1 MKPIVCLYCEGT
13 DAKIAVLS
21 KEKTGI
27 KILRTAS
34 LTMSKISL
42 SSTAHGRTTA
52 LAEIEN
58 QSMGGLTAD
67 DLSFDSLEAAEGIN
81 PHRHVEDTSDVALFN
96 SALNGLKVSNMDYIP
111 IVTEPTVNYHHL
123 EIAPDT
129 NKKKLIQTVIADIQ
143 ATKGITVE
151 SDLVDVISTDD
162 KSVLGLFLEGDIH
175 CVGLINQLANLNNK
189 RYLKIPTIKSAE
201 LALSY
206 YVSKTN
212 KFFPEDFSLIVYIG
226 KEYSK
231 LIFLEGQKL
240 KHIGSTLDIG
250 TKNLHTYDVY
260 FSKIL
265 LEMENG
271 GVPKLD
277 NIIICGEDR
286 SENLI
291 LSFFGT
297 FPEANV
303 TELKFESFDT
313 SHLSEEDSQNLAL
326 YAMPI
331 SVGIEYYD
339 ELAKQH
345 VGANFLPKYVQ
356 ENQKTFQFAW
366 HGYLLV
372 TLLFAATLFFTIH
385 ILENVK
391 LLKEKDNEIERLMQ
405 RKALDQSL
413 VDEINPL
420 AARINTFDA
429 TQGILDSAAVGA
441 GIWNKNLTKLS
452 DFIER
457 RRSFWFTKIEPTN
470 PEELK
475 LFGFS
480 LSRSVLTEF
489 AEQNKTSVL
498 KNINYEPL
506 REKSAFS
513 FTMDYRIEG
522 DTTKAR

>member
-1 MKPIVCLYCEGT
+1 MKSIACLYCEGT
-13 DAKIAVLS
+13 DAKVAVLS

-27 KILRTAS
+27 RIVRTAS
-34 LTMSKISL
+34 LTMSRTSQ
-42 SSTAHGRTTA
+42 STSQGRTNA

-58 QSMGGLTAD
+58 QSMGNLTSD
-67 DLSFDSLEAAEGIN
+67 DISFDSLEASDGIS
-81 PHRHVEDTSDVALFN
+81 HQQGEQEDTSDVALFN
-96 SALNGLKVSNMDYIP
+96 STLSGIKVTSLDYIP
-111 IVTEPTVNYHHL
+111 IVTEPTVNYHHY
-123 EIAPDT
+123 EGQIGT
-129 NKKKLIQTVIADIQ
+129 NKKKLIQAVVADILVS
-143 ATKGITVE
+143 KGITTE
-151 SDLVDVISTDD
+151 PDLVDVVSTND
-162 KSVLGLFLEGDIH
+162 KTTLALFLEGDIH
-175 CVGLINQLANLNNK
+175 CVGLINQLANFNNK

-206 YVSKTN
+206 FVSKTN

-303 TELKFESFDT
+303 TELKFDGFDT
-313 SHLSEEDSQNLAL
+313 SLLNEESAQNLAL

-331 SVGIEYYD
+331 SVGVEYFD
-339 ELAKQH
+339 EIDKMH

-372 TLLFAATLFFTIH
+372 ALLFIATFFFTFH
-385 ILENVK
+385 ILSNVRQI
-391 LLKEKDNEIERLMQ
+391 KDLDYEIERLQQ
-405 RKALDQSL
+405 RQAQNQAL
-413 VDEINPL
+413 VDEITPL
-420 AARINTFDA
+420 DVRINTFDA
-429 TQGILDSAAVGA
+429 TQGIIDSAATGA
-441 GIWNKNLTKLS
+441 GLWNKNITRLS
-452 DFIER
+452 DFMER
-457 RRSFWFTKIEPTN
+457 RRSFWFSKIEPTN
-470 PEELK
+470 PEVLK
-475 LFGFS
+475 LTGYS

-489 AEQNKTSVL
+489 ADQNRFSIL

-513 FTMDYRIEG
+513 FSMEYRITE
-522 DTTKAR
+522 DTTKVK

>member
-1 MKPIVCLYCEGT
+1 MKPIVCIYCEGT
-13 DAKIAVLS
+13 DAKLTVLL

-34 LTMSKISL
+34 LTL
-42 SSTAHGRTTA
+42 SRVSHSTAQGRTTA

-58 QSMGGLTAD
+58 QTMGGITAD
-67 DLSFDSLEAAEGIN
+67 DLGFDALDSVDGIS
-81 PHRHVEDTSDVALFN
+81 PHRKVEDSSDVANFN
-96 SALNGLKVSNMDYIP
+96 SVLSGLKVSKLDYIP
-111 IVTEPTVNYHHL
+111 IVTEPIVNYHHY
-123 EIAPDT
+123 EGPQES
-129 NKKKLIQTVIADIQ
+129 NKKKLLQAVINDIRV
-143 ATKGITVE
+143 TKGITVE
-151 SDLVDVISTDD
+151 PDLIDVVTTNNNAI
-162 KSVLGLFLEGDIH
+162 LGLFLEGNIN
-175 CVGLINQLANLNNK
+175 CVGLVNQLANLNNK
-189 RYLKIPTIKSAE
+189 RFLKIPTIKSAE

-206 YVSKTN
+206 FVSKNT

-271 GVPKLD
+271 AIPKLD

-303 TELKFESFDT
+303 SELKFENFDT
-313 SHLSEEDSQNLAL
+313 SHLSEEESQNLAL
-326 YAMPI
+326 FAMPI
-331 SVGIEYYD
+331 AVGIEYFD
-339 ELAKQH
+339 EQSKQH
-345 VGANFLPKYVQ
+345 TGANFLPKYIL
-356 ENQKTFQFAW
+356 ENQKSFQFAW
-366 HGYLLV
+366 HGYLLAA
-372 TLLFAATLFFTIH
+372 LLFAATLFFTIDILDKYK
-385 ILENVK
+385 ILED
-391 LLKEKDNEIERLMQ
+391 KDREIERLLL
-405 RKALDQSL
+405 RKQSDQSL
-413 VDEINPL
+413 VDEITPL
-420 AARINTFDA
+420 AARVNAFDA
-429 TQGILDSAAVGA
+429 TQGIIDSAAIGA
-441 GIWNKNLTKLS
+441 SVWNKNLSKLS

-457 RRSFWFTKIEPTN
+457 RRSFWFTKIEPIN
-470 PEELK
+470 PEELI
-475 LFGFS
+475 LSGYS
-480 LSRSVLTEF
+480 LSRNVLTEF

-522 DTTKAR
+522 DTTKIK

>member
-1 MKPIVCLYCEGT
+1 MKSIACLYCEGT

-27 KILRTAS
+27 RIVRTAS
-34 LTMSKISL
+34 LTMSRVSQ
-42 SSTAHGRTTA
+42 STAQGRTNA
-52 LAEIEN
+52 LAEIEKE
-58 QSMGGLTAD
+58 SMGSLTSD
-67 DLSFDSLEAAEGIN
+67 DLSFDSLEASDGVGQ
-81 PHRHVEDTSDVALFN
+81 HHQLEDTSDVALFN
-96 SALNGLKVSNMDYIP
+96 SALSGLKVTNIDFIP
-111 IVTEPTVNYHHL
+111 IVTEPTVNYHHYEGPL
-123 EIAPDT
+123 GT
-129 NKKKLIQTVIADIQ
+129 NKKKLIQAVVADILVS
-143 ATKGITVE
+143 KGITAE
-151 SDLVDVISTDD
+151 PDLVDIVSTND
-162 KSVLGLFLEGDIH
+162 KTSLALFLEGDIH
-175 CVGLINQLANLNNK
+175 CVGLINQLANYNNK

-303 TELKFESFDT
+303 TELKFDGFDT
-313 SHLSEEDSQNLAL
+313 SLLNEEDAQNLAL

-339 ELAKQH
+339 EIDKLH

-372 TLLFAATLFFTIH
+372 ALLFIATFFFTFH
-385 ILENVK
+385 ILSNVRQI
-391 LLKEKDNEIERLMQ
+391 KDLDYEIERLQQ
-405 RKALDQSL
+405 RQAQDQALAA
-413 VDEINPL
+413 EINPL
-420 AARINTFDA
+420 TVKINAFDA
-429 TQGILDSAAVGA
+429 TQGIIDSASVGA
-441 GIWNKNLTKLS
+441 GLWNKNLTKLS
-452 DFIER
+452 DFMER

-475 LFGFS
+475 LTGYA

-489 AEQNKTSVL
+489 AEQNITSIL

-513 FTMDYRIEG
+513 FSMDFRMNG
-522 DTTKAR
+522 DTTKAK

>member
-1 MKPIVCLYCEGT
+1 LKPIVCLYCEGT

-21 KEKTGI
+21 KEKTGV

-34 LTMSKISL
+34 LTMSKVSQT
-42 SSTAHGRTTA
+42 STAHGRTTA

-67 DLSFDSLEAAEGIN
+67 DLSFDSLEAADGIN
-81 PHRHVEDTSDVALFN
+81 PHRQHEDTSDVALFN
-96 SALNGLKVSNMDYIP
+96 SALSGLKIASMDYIP
-111 IVTEPTVNYHHL
+111 IVTEPTVNYHHY
-123 EIAPDT
+123 EGPADT

-143 ATKGITVE
+143 ATKGITVQP
-151 SDLVDVISTDD
+151 DLIDVVSTDD
-162 KSVLGLFLEGDIH
+162 KSILGLFIEGDIH
-175 CVGLINQLANLNNK
+175 CVGLINQLANFIHK

-206 YVSKTN
+206 YVSKSN

-326 YAMPI
+326 FAMPI

-372 TLLFAATLFFTIH
+372 ALLFAVTFFFTFH
-385 ILENVK
+385 ILSNVRT
-391 LLKEKDNEIERLMQ
+391 LKDLDYEIERLQQ
-405 RKALDQSL
+405 RQAQNQALA
-413 VDEINPL
+413 DEITPL
-420 AARINTFDA
+420 DVRINTFDA
-429 TQGILDSAAVGA
+429 TQGI
-441 GIWNKNLTKLS
+441 
-452 DFIER
+452 
-457 RRSFWFTKIEPTN
+457 
-470 PEELK
+470 
-475 LFGFS
+475 
-480 LSRSVLTEF
+480 
-489 AEQNKTSVL
+489 KTL
-498 KNINYEPL
+498 PNFPILL
-506 REKSAFS
+506 REEEVFGLLRLNRQIRKN
-513 FTMDYRIEG
+513 
-522 DTTKAR
+522 

>member
-1 MKPIVCLYCEGT
+1 MKPIACLYCEGT

-27 KILRTAS
+27 RILRTAS
-34 LTMSKISL
+34 LTMSRASQ
-42 SSTAHGRTTA
+42 SSSAQGRTNA
-52 LAEIEN
+52 LAEIEK
-58 QSMGGLTAD
+58 QSMGSLTSD
-67 DLSFDSLEAAEGIN
+67 ELSFDSLEAGDGITQHEQ
-81 PHRHVEDTSDVALFN
+81 PEDTSDVALFN
-96 SALNGLKVSNMDYIP
+96 SALSGLKVTNMDYIP
-111 IVTEPTVNYHHL
+111 IVTEPTVNYHHYEGPL
-123 EIAPDT
+123 GT
-129 NKKKLIQTVIADIQ
+129 NKKKLIQAVVADILVS
-143 ATKGITVE
+143 KGITTE
-151 SDLVDVISTDD
+151 PDLVDVVNTNEKTS
-162 KSVLGLFLEGDIH
+162 LALFLEGDIH
-175 CVGLINQLANLNNK
+175 CVGLINQLANYNNK

-271 GVPKLD
+271 AVPKLD

-303 TELKFESFDT
+303 TELKFDGFDT
-313 SHLSEEDSQNLAL
+313 SLLNEEETQNLAL

-339 ELAKQH
+339 ELDKQH
-345 VGANFLPKYVQ
+345 IGANFLPKYIQ

-366 HGYLLV
+366 HGYVLV
-372 TLLFAATLFFTIH
+372 ALLFAATFFFTFYTLSNIRQ
-385 ILENVK
+385 I
-391 LLKEKDNEIERLMQ
+391 KDLDYEIERLQQ
-405 RKALDQSL
+405 RQAQDQAL
-413 VDEINPL
+413 VDEITPL
-420 AARINTFDA
+420 TVKINAFDA
-429 TQGILDSAAVGA
+429 TQGIIDSASTGA
-441 GIWNKNLTKLS
+441 GVWNKNLTRLS
-452 DFIER
+452 DFMER
-457 RRSFWFTKIEPTN
+457 RRSFWFTKVEPTN

-475 LFGFS
+475 LTGYA

-489 AEQNKTSVL
+489 AEQNRTSIL

-513 FTMDYRIEG
+513 FSMDFRMNE
-522 DTTKAR
+522 DTTKIK